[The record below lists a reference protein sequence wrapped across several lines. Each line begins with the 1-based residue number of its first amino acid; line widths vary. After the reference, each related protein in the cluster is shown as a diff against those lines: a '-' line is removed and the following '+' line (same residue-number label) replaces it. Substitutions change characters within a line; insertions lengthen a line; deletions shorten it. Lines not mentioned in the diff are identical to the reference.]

1 MKHFRT
7 YLFLF
12 VCLLTAST
20 AFAQPNKQ
28 KELEEKRQAILEE
41 IKQINSLLFK
51 TKKEEKSV
59 LSQVEDLNQR
69 IGATENLIRVTNQ
82 QANLLSRNINDN
94 IGKISSLREELKV
107 MKADYAEM
115 IRKSYKSKSQ
125 QSRVMFLL
133 SSQNFLQAY
142 KRVQYMKQYAKFRK
156 KQGEG
161 IREKTEEL
169 QKLNSDLIEQ
179 KKTKQK
185 LISENEVAKNNL
197 TEERKDQQSLVA
209 TLKKDEGKF
218 TTQIRG
224 KQKEADEIDRQI
236 DALIKAAIEEANR
249 IAREKAIAEA
259 KAKALAEAKANANN
273 TTTKSNTT
281 TAPVKTEV
289 IKPASKEEFAMTAED
304 KALAASFT
312 SNKGKLP
319 WPVEKGMIVKSFGTH
334 QHPQFP
340 NVTTNSSGVE
350 IATAD
355 NAAVRAIF
363 EGQVLSI
370 QVIKGANKV
379 VLIQHGDYIS
389 VYSNL
394 ANVSVKTGDKVS
406 TKQNIG
412 TVAKSPTEG
421 KTVLKFYI
429 YQNKTKINPADWIY
443 RM

>member
-1 MKHFRT
+1 MKQFRT

-12 VCLLTAST
+12 VCIISVST
-20 AFAQPNKQ
+20 VSAQVDKQ

-69 IGATENLIRVTNQ
+69 ISATENLIRVTNQ
-82 QANLLSRNINDN
+82 QANLLTRSINDN
-94 IGKISSLREELKV
+94 IEKISSLREELKV
-107 MKADYAEM
+107 MKADYAAM
-115 IRKSYKSKSQ
+115 IQKSYKSKNQ
-125 QSRVMFLL
+125 QSRIMFLL

-142 KRVQYMKQYAKFRK
+142 KRIQYMKQYAKFRK

-161 IREKTEEL
+161 IRVKTEEL
-169 QKLNSDLIEQ
+169 QQLNTDLISQ

-185 LISENEVAKNNL
+185 LISENEVAKAQL
-197 TEERKDQQSLVA
+197 TEERKNQQVLVA
-209 TLKKDEGKF
+209 TLKKDESKF
-218 TTQIRG
+218 ASQIRT
-224 KQKEADEIDRQI
+224 KQKQADAIDRQI
-236 DALIKAAIEEANR
+236 DELIRAAIEEANR
-249 IAREKAIAEA
+249 IAREKALAAE
-259 KAKALAEAKANANN
+259 KAKG
-273 TTTKSNTT
+273 TTTTSPSTKNIITK
-281 TAPVKTEV
+281 PVKTN
-289 IKPASKEEFAMTAED
+289 EFALTAED

-319 WPVEKGMIVKSFGTH
+319 WPVEKGMVVKSFGTH

-355 NAAVRAIF
+355 NEQVRSIF
-363 EGQVLSI
+363 EGQVMSI
-370 QVIKGANKV
+370 QIIKGANKV
-379 VLIQHGDYIS
+379 VFIQHGDYIS

-394 ANVSVKTGDKVS
+394 ATVTVKKGDKVS
-406 TKQNIG
+406 TKQTIG

-421 KTVLKFYI
+421 RTVLKFYI

>member
-1 MKHFRT
+1 M
-7 YLFLF
+7 
-12 VCLLTAST
+12 VS
-20 AFAQPNKQ
+20 AQGDKQ

-69 IGATENLIRVTNQ
+69 ISATENLIRVTNQ

-94 IGKISSLREELKV
+94 ISKISSLREELKV
-107 MKADYAEM
+107 MKGDYAEM

-161 IREKTEEL
+161 IKAKTEEL
-169 QKLNSDLIEQ
+169 QQLNSDLIAQ

-185 LISENEVAKNNL
+185 LISENEVAKSNL
-197 TEERKDQQSLVA
+197 TIERKNQQELVVI
-209 TLKKDEGKF
+209 LKKDESKF
-218 TTQIRG
+218 ATQIKT
-224 KQKEADEIDRQI
+224 KQKQADEIDRQI
-236 DALIKAAIEEANR
+236 DALIRAAIEEANR
-249 IAREKAIAEA
+249 IAREKA
-259 KAKALAEAKANANN
+259 LAEAKANA
-273 TTTKSNTT
+273 KKPASNTT
-281 TAPVKTEV
+281 TTTKTV
-289 IKPASKEEFAMTAED
+289 VTKPASKEEFAMTAED
-304 KALAASFT
+304 KALAANFT

-319 WPVEKGMIVKSFGTH
+319 WPVEKGMVVKSFGTH

-355 NAAVRAIF
+355 NSTVRSIF

-394 ANVSVKTGDKVS
+394 ATVSVKTGDKVS
-406 TKQNIG
+406 TKQSIG

>member
-7 YLFLF
+7 YLFL
-12 VCLLTAST
+12 LISLTTVSVS
-20 AFAQPNKQ
+20 AQIDKQ

-69 IGATENLIRVTNQ
+69 IAASENLIRVTNQ
-82 QANLLSRNINDN
+82 QANLLTRNINDN
-94 IGKISSLREELKV
+94 IEKISTLREELKV

-115 IRKSYKSKSQ
+115 VRKTYKSKNQ
-125 QSRVMFLL
+125 QSRIMFLL
-133 SSQNFLQAY
+133 SSRNFLQAY

-161 IREKTEEL
+161 IKAKTEEL
-169 QKLNSDLIEQ
+169 QKLNADLIEQ

-185 LISENEVAKNNL
+185 LIAENEVAKSQL
-197 TEERKDQQSLVA
+197 TEERKNQQALVA
-209 TLKKDEGKF
+209 TLKKDESKF
-218 TTQIRG
+218 ASQIRT
-224 KQKEADEIDRQI
+224 KQKQADEIDRQI

-249 IAREKAIAEA
+249 IAREKALAEE
-259 KAKALAEAKANANN
+259 KAKGN
-273 TTTKSNTT
+273 TTTSTSTKN
-281 TAPVKTEV
+281 V
-289 IKPASKEEFAMTAED
+289 ITKPAKTEEFALTAEE
-304 KALAASFT
+304 KTLAASFT
-312 SNKGKLP
+312 NNKGKLP
-319 WPVEKGMIVKSFGTH
+319 WPVEKGMVVKSFGTH

-355 NAAVRAIF
+355 NEQVRSIF
-363 EGQVLSI
+363 EGQVMAI
-370 QVIKGANKV
+370 QIIKGANKV
-379 VLIQHGDYIS
+379 VFIQHGDYIS

-394 ANVSVKTGDKVS
+394 ATVSVKKGDKVS
-406 TKQNIG
+406 TKQAIG
-412 TVAKSPTEG
+412 TVAKSHTEG
-421 KTVLKFYI
+421 RTVLKFYI

>member
-1 MKHFRT
+1 MKQLRT

-12 VCLLTAST
+12 VCFISVST
-20 AFAQPNKQ
+20 LSAQVDKQ
-28 KELEEKRQAILEE
+28 KELEQKRQAILEE

-69 IGATENLIRVTNQ
+69 IAASENLIRVTNQ
-82 QANLLSRNINDN
+82 QANLLSRNINAN
-94 IGKISSLREELKV
+94 IEKISALREELKI
-107 MKADYAEM
+107 MKADYAAM
-115 IRKSYKSKSQ
+115 IQKSYKSKSQ
-125 QSRVMFLL
+125 QSRIMFLL

-161 IREKTEEL
+161 IKAKTEEL
-169 QKLNSDLIEQ
+169 QKLNTDLIDQ

-185 LISENEVAKNNL
+185 LIAENEVAKARL
-197 TEERKDQQSLVA
+197 TEERKDQQALVA
-209 TLKKDEGKF
+209 TLKKDESKF
-218 TTQIRG
+218 ATQIRT
-224 KQKEADEIDRQI
+224 KQKQADAIDRQI
-236 DALIKAAIEEANR
+236 DDLIRAAIEEANR
-249 IAREKAIAEA
+249 IAREKALAAE
-259 KAKALAEAKANANN
+259 KAKGN
-273 TTTKSNTT
+273 TTPTT
-281 TAPVKTEV
+281 TASTSNVVT
-289 IKPASKEEFAMTAED
+289 KPAKTDEFSLTAED

-319 WPVEKGMIVKSFGTH
+319 WPVEKGMVVKSFGTH

-340 NVTTNSSGVE
+340 NVTTNNSGVE

-355 NAAVRAIF
+355 NEQVRSIF
-363 EGQVLSI
+363 EGQVMSI
-370 QVIKGANKV
+370 QIIKGANKV
-379 VLIQHGDYIS
+379 VFIQHGDYIT

-394 ANVSVKTGDKVS
+394 ATVSVKKGDRVS
-406 TKQNIG
+406 TKQTIG
-412 TVAKSPTEG
+412 TVAKSSTEN
-421 KTVLKFYI
+421 KTLLKFYI